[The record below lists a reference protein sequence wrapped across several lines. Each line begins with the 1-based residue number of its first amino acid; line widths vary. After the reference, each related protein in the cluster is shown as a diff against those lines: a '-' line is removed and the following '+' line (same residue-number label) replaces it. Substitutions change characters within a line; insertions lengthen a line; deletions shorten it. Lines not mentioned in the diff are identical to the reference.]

1 MYKFAPVFFSLNSFI
16 FVAKIYLTNKLSS
29 QFFNIN
35 ISNFHLSLVCE
46 EKMLI
51 SRSSRP
57 KVFCKKVILRNFAK
71 FTENTY
77 ARVSFLMKLQAG
89 LQLYQKRDWHRCFP
103 VHFAKF
109 PDLFLQNTS
118 GGCF

>member
-1 MYKFAPVFFSLNSFI
+1 MYKFAPVFFSPHSFI
-16 FVAKIYLTNKLSS
+16 FVAKIYLANKLSS

-57 KVFCKKVILRNFAK
+57 KVFCKKGILRNFAK